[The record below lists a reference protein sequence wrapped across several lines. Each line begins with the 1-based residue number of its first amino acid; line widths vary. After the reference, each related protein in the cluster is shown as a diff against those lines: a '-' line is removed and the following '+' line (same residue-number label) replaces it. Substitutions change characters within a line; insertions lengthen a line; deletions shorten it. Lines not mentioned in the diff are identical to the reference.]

1 MLVAVR
7 IGPLSLPTYP
17 LLLLLG
23 LYLGLWF
30 GAKVAGRRGLDP
42 NHIYNAGFYAFL
54 AALLSG
60 RLAHVLRFL
69 PAYAGDPL
77 SILSPNLVAFE
88 PLAALAGAVLV
99 FGLYVRR
106 HRLPTGVVADA
117 LAAGAL
123 MTLAFV
129 SLADALNG
137 RHFGAPTLLPWSL
150 VQWDVYRHPV
160 QLYEMLGIIAV
171 LALIWAVL
179 DRLRTGY
186 VALVAIAG
194 YATVRLLAD
203 AFRDQPATIGD
214 GFRLTQV
221 IALVA
226 LLLVLMTVYQMQRQP
241 AGRP

>member
-54 AALLSG
+54 AALVAG

-88 PLAALAGAVLV
+88 PLAALAGAIFI
-99 FGLYVRR
+99 FGLYVHR
-106 HRLPTGVVADA
+106 HRLPVGAVVDA
-117 LAAGAL
+117 LASGAL

-129 SLADALNG
+129 SLADTLNG
-137 RHFGAPTLLPWSL
+137 RHYGAPTLLPWAL

-160 QLYEMLGIIAV
+160 QVYELLGVVAV
-171 LALIWAVL
+171 MALIWAFL
-179 DRLRTGY
+179 DRVRSGY

-194 YATVRLLAD
+194 YAAVRLLVD

-226 LLLVLMTVYQMQRQP
+226 LLLVLMTIYQAKRQP
-241 AGRP
+241 AERP